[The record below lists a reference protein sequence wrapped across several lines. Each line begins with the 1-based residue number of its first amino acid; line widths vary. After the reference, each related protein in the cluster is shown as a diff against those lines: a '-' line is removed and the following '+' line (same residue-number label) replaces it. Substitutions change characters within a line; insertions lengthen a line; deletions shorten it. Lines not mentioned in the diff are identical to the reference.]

1 MWPYLEIS
9 LQMRL
14 VGWVLS
20 QYGCH
25 PQRRKN
31 WTERQMSIRDDN
43 VKAHRECPPEAKKN
57 VHRPRE
63 AKKQHE
69 VKAHFKERTVAG
81 ILLLL

>member
-25 PQRRKN
+25 PQRREKLDR
-31 WTERQMSIRDDN
+31 EADVYDN
-43 VKAHRECPPEAKKN
+43 VKAHRECPPEAKKKSTGLEKLRN
-57 VHRPRE
+57 NM
-63 AKKQHE
+63 K
-69 VKAHFKERTVAG
+69 
-81 ILLLL
+81 